1 MLLAEHFAR
10 PPAWGAWILLYFFFA
25 GLAGGAYVI
34 ATIVRLRGGRS
45 SPIAHTGYLLA
56 FLCVLVCPIFL
67 TVDLGQPLRFWHMMV
82 DTTPGG
88 LGLNLNTA
96 TPMSLGVWA
105 LLIFGFFSLVS
116 FLAELNAGWSRP
128 ARTLL
133 GGSLGTAF
141 AVIGSLFALF
151 VAGYTGVLLS
161 VSNQPVWS
169 DTPALGGLFLA
180 SGMSG
185 AAAAVGLLAGR
196 AERPGDT
203 DMEGL
208 DRADAYFA
216 ALEVVLLVVFFVTI
230 AIAGT
235 LGTALRMP
243 WTLLWLVAIASLAFP
258 LRGLGGRDA
267 RIQAGSGAVAGART
281 LRASAALTAAVVLI
295 GVLALRAAV
304 IFSAQ

>member
-10 PPAWGAWILLYFFFA
+10 PPAWGIWILLYFFFA

-34 ATIVRLRGGRS
+34 ATMVRLRGGRT
-45 SPIAHTGYLLA
+45 SPVAHTGYKIA
-56 FLCVLVCPIFL
+56 FWCLLVCPIFL

-105 LLIFGFFSLVS
+105 LTIFGFFSLVS
-116 FLAELNAGWSRP
+116 FLAELDAEWARP
-128 ARTLL
+128 ARSLL
-133 GGSLGTAF
+133 GGALGTAF
-141 AVIGSLFALF
+141 AVLGSLFGLF

-185 AAAAVGLLAGR
+185 AAAAIGLLAR
-196 AERPGDT
+196 RPARPEET
-203 DMEGL
+203 DVEGL

-216 ALEVVLLVVFFVTI
+216 ALELVLLVIFFVSV

-235 LGTALRMP
+235 LGTALRPP

-258 LRGLGGRDA
+258 LRGLRGRDL
-267 RIQAGSGAVAGART
+267 RVQAGSRATAGAGA
-281 LRASAALTAAVVLI
+281 LRVSATLTAAMVLI